1 MKEEKKDEEK
11 WQRANLDFDRIKF
24 LYEKVNKENTKLTE
38 SCKKEIK
45 EILSQKLEADNRY
58 HDLVSEREK
67 FREKERILLNTFDLW
82 KSKFDSMPHEKK
94 QKSQAEKNSYE
105 CDKCVYEATT
115 YADLTEH
122 KNNNHAEEEIKCEQ
136 CGLVVT
142 TDANLKGHMEAYHEE
157 TRAETDKIQ
166 EIYMCDDCDE
176 EFAAKYEFETHMK
189 ECHDQI
195 QINCDKCEYVGGSKT
210 DLEIHRQT
218 EHYYFRYF
226 CCECDYETL
235 NKDVLKKHKQ
245 EKHADR
251 IIQTKKEKVLPPP
264 KCNLKDVSHSS
275 LCCDRKLG
283 VKKPVIYTHDQR
295 ALNGICT
302 DWNKGYCAES
312 DLCKYAHTE
321 IEACRYANFCSRT
334 NCRFWHDFPSKFP
347 FLEATRPTRRPKW

>member
-115 YADLTEH
+115 HADLTEH

-166 EIYMCDDCDE
+166 EIYMYS
-176 EFAAKYEFETHMK
+176 FLLLIPLT
-189 ECHDQI
+189 
-195 QINCDKCEYVGGSKT
+195 
-210 DLEIHRQT
+210 
-218 EHYYFRYF
+218 
-226 CCECDYETL
+226 
-235 NKDVLKKHKQ
+235 
-245 EKHADR
+245 
-251 IIQTKKEKVLPPP
+251 
-264 KCNLKDVSHSS
+264 
-275 LCCDRKLG
+275 
-283 VKKPVIYTHDQR
+283 
-295 ALNGICT
+295 
-302 DWNKGYCAES
+302 
-312 DLCKYAHTE
+312 
-321 IEACRYANFCSRT
+321 
-334 NCRFWHDFPSKFP
+334 PSKFCYCCY
-347 FLEATRPTRRPKW
+347 